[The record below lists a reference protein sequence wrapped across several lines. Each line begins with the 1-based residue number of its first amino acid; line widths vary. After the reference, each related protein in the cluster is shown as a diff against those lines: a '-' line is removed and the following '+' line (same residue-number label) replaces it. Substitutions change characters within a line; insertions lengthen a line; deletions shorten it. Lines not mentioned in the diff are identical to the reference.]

1 LHAEMTTIMRNNQKE
16 SKRKPNRLDTVK
28 NPLARIL
35 VAEDETSLNDL
46 LQDALRM
53 NGYEPISAKHGLEAL
68 RLIRE
73 QKPDLVILDINM
85 PQIDGFGVIEKLRNE
100 NNNVPVIVLTARDQK
115 DDKSKGFGLGAD
127 DFVTKPFG
135 LEELLMRVNAVLRRS
150 KNIQTSGNLLVVGQV
165 EINTSNYRVKVKSKE
180 IEISP
185 TEFKLLHYLMQHS
198 GRVLTR
204 EQILSA
210 VWSLDFETDGAILDT
225 YISYLRKKIGDGA
238 SIRTV
243 RGVGYQ
249 IEEK

>member
-1 LHAEMTTIMRNNQKE
+1 MRTQE
-16 SKRKPNRLDTVK
+16 NRLVTVT
-28 NPLARIL
+28 NSLARIL

-53 NGYEPISAKHGLEAL
+53 NGYETISAKHGLEAL

-85 PQIDGFGVIEKLRNE
+85 PQLDGFGVIEKLRNE

-115 DDKSKGFGLGAD
+115 DDKSIGFSLGAD

-135 LEELLMRVNAVLRRS
+135 LEELLMRVSAVLRRS
-150 KNIQTSGNLLVVGQV
+150 KNIPTSGNILVSG
-165 EINTSNYRVKVKSKE
+165 EISLDVSNYRVSVKDE
-180 IEISP
+180 VIETSP
-185 TEFKLLHYLMQHS
+185 TEFKLLHYLMENM

-210 VWSLDFETDGAILDT
+210 VWGLDFATDGAVLDT
-225 YISYLRKKIGDGA
+225 YISYLRKKLGDNA
-238 SIRTV
+238 NIRTV

-249 IEEK
+249 IESK

>member
-1 LHAEMTTIMRNNQKE
+1 MRTQE
-16 SKRKPNRLDTVK
+16 NRLVTVT
-28 NPLARIL
+28 NSLARIL

-53 NGYEPISAKHGLEAL
+53 NGYETISAKHGLEAL

-85 PQIDGFGVIEKLRNE
+85 PQLDGFGVIEKLRNE

-115 DDKSKGFGLGAD
+115 DDKTIGFGLGAD
-127 DFVTKPFG
+127 DFLTKPFG
-135 LEELLMRVNAVLRRS
+135 LEELLMRVAAVLRRS
-150 KNIQTSGNLLVVGQV
+150 KNTPTSGNILVIGNISLDV
-165 EINTSNYRVKVKSKE
+165 SNYRVSVKDE
-180 IEISP
+180 VIETSP
-185 TEFKLLHYLMQHS
+185 TEFKLLHYLMENM

-210 VWSLDFETDGAILDT
+210 VWGLDFATDGAVLDT
-225 YISYLRKKIGDGA
+225 YISYLRKKLGDNA
-238 SIRTV
+238 NIRTV

-249 IEEK
+249 IESK

>member
-1 LHAEMTTIMRNNQKE
+1 MRTQE
-16 SKRKPNRLDTVK
+16 NRLVAVT
-28 NPLARIL
+28 NSLARIL

-53 NGYEPISAKHGLEAL
+53 NGYETISAKHGLEAL

-73 QKPDLVILDINM
+73 EKPDLVILDINM
-85 PQIDGFGVIEKLRNE
+85 PQLDGFGVIEKLRNE

-115 DDKSKGFGLGAD
+115 DDKSIGFGLGAD

-150 KNIQTSGNLLVVGQV
+150 KNTPTSGNILVNGD
-165 EINTSNYRVKVKSKE
+165 ISLDILNYRVSVKDNV
-180 IEISP
+180 IETSP
-185 TEFKLLHYLMQHS
+185 TEFKLLLYLMENM

-210 VWSLDFETDGAILDT
+210 VWGLDFATDGAVLDT
-225 YISYLRKKIGDGA
+225 YISYLRKKLGA
-238 SIRTV
+238 NANIRTV
-243 RGVGYQ
+243 RGIGYQ
-249 IEEK
+249 IESK

>member
-1 LHAEMTTIMRNNQKE
+1 MKHGQSILQKK
-16 SKRKPNRLDTVK
+16 SNRLEYMT
-28 NPLARIL
+28 PSLARIL
-35 VAEDETSLNDL
+35 VAEDELSLNDL

-53 NGYEPISAKHGLEAL
+53 NGYETISAKHGLEAL

-85 PQIDGFGVIEKLRNE
+85 PQIDGFEVIKKIRKE

-115 DDKSKGFGLGAD
+115 DDKAIGFGLGAD

-135 LEELLMRVNAVLRRS
+135 LQELLMRVAAVLRRS
-150 KNIQTSGNLLVVGQV
+150 KNIKPSENFQIVGKI
-165 EINTSNYRVKVKSKE
+165 EIDQNNYRVKVNDKE
-180 IEISP
+180 IDVSP
-185 TEFKLLHYLMQHS
+185 TEFKLLQYLMNNS

-204 EQILSA
+204 QQILSA
-210 VWSLDFETDGAILDT
+210 VWGLDFETDGAILDT

-243 RGVGYQ
+243 RGIGYQ
-249 IEEK
+249 IEAK

>member
-1 LHAEMTTIMRNNQKE
+1 MRTQE
-16 SKRKPNRLDTVK
+16 NRLVAVT
-28 NPLARIL
+28 NSLARIL

-53 NGYEPISAKHGLEAL
+53 NGYETISAKHGLEAL

-73 QKPDLVILDINM
+73 EKPDLVILDINM
-85 PQIDGFGVIEKLRNE
+85 PQLDGFGVIEKLRNE

-115 DDKSKGFGLGAD
+115 DDKSIGFGLGAD

-150 KNIQTSGNLLVVGQV
+150 KNTPTSGNILVNGD
-165 EINTSNYRVKVKSKE
+165 ISLDILNYRVSVKDNV
-180 IEISP
+180 IETSP
-185 TEFKLLHYLMQHS
+185 TEFKLLLYLMENM

-210 VWSLDFETDGAILDT
+210 VWGLDFATDGAVLDT
-225 YISYLRKKIGDGA
+225 YISYLRKKLGTNA
-238 SIRTV
+238 NIRTV
-243 RGVGYQ
+243 RGIGYQ
-249 IEEK
+249 IESK

>member
-1 LHAEMTTIMRNNQKE
+1 MRTQE
-16 SKRKPNRLDTVK
+16 NRLLTVT
-28 NPLARIL
+28 NSLARIL

-53 NGYEPISAKHGLEAL
+53 NGYETISAKHGLEAL

-85 PQIDGFGVIEKLRNE
+85 PQLDGFGVIEKLRNE
-100 NNNVPVIVLTARDQK
+100 NNNVPVIVLTARDQR
-115 DDKSKGFGLGAD
+115 DDKSIGFGLGAD

-135 LEELLMRVNAVLRRS
+135 LEELLMRVAAVLRRS
-150 KNIQTSGNLLVVGQV
+150 KNTPTSGNILVIGNISLDV
-165 EINTSNYRVKVKSKE
+165 SNYRVSVKDE
-180 IEISP
+180 VIETSP
-185 TEFKLLHYLMQHS
+185 TEFKLLHYLMENI

-210 VWSLDFETDGAILDT
+210 VWGLDFATDGAVLDT
-225 YISYLRKKIGDGA
+225 YISYLRKKIGDNA
-238 SIRTV
+238 NIRTV

-249 IEEK
+249 IESK

>member
-1 LHAEMTTIMRNNQKE
+1 MRPQE
-16 SKRKPNRLDTVK
+16 NRLETVT
-28 NPLARIL
+28 NSLARIL

-53 NGYEPISAKHGLEAL
+53 NGYETISAKHGLEAL

-73 QKPDLVILDINM
+73 EKPDLVILDINM
-85 PQIDGFGVIEKLRNE
+85 PQLDGFGVIEKLRNE

-115 DDKSKGFGLGAD
+115 DDKSIGFGLGAD

-135 LEELLMRVNAVLRRS
+135 LEELLMRVSAVLRRS
-150 KNIQTSGNLLVVGQV
+150 KNTPTSGNILVIGNISLDV
-165 EINTSNYRVKVKSKE
+165 SNYRVRIKDEV
-180 IEISP
+180 IETSP
-185 TEFKLLHYLMQHS
+185 TEFKLLHYLMENI

-210 VWSLDFETDGAILDT
+210 VWGLDFATDGAVLDT
-225 YISYLRKKIGDGA
+225 YISYLRKKIGDNA
-238 SIRTV
+238 NIRTV

-249 IEEK
+249 IESK